1 MKKKLILIISLV
13 AVLTVA
19 ACSAVGTSSQTT
31 AETQTATSGSTEL
44 PLLSKLVVGT
54 YKLIGSTTPV
64 TQDQAGELVILWK
77 AYKELQTRDTKAQ
90 QEVTDLLAQINS
102 NYTADQVAAITAM
115 NLSIRDVMSM
125 AQELGV
131 NTAQGT
137 GSGGSSSSSSSSTGS
152 SSSRTGGAPGDFG
165 GGGLPP
171 DMGGGGFVMGGGSTS
186 GSTSSTPSA
195 SIRAT
200 MQARR
205 SDSTALTTNMAA
217 LLVEPLIVKL
227 EAIANPG

>member
-64 TQDQAGELVILWK
+64 TQDQARELVILWK

-115 NLSIRDVMSM
+115 NLSARDVISM

-131 NTAQGT
+131 NTTQGT
-137 GSGGSSSSSSSSTGS
+137 NSSGNPSSSGS
-152 SSSRTGGAPGDFG
+152 ASGSATSRTGGAPGDFG

-195 SIRAT
+195 SFRAT

-217 LLVEPLIVKL
+217 LLIEPLIVKL